1 MKLQADDTMTFMFN
15 RENTEAGHTEKHDT
29 LMWFY
34 KNMGLMP
41 GRASK
46 VLIRGY
52 QLYLNDP
59 EYIEAKHHSRSIIEF
74 IADLPRVYSG
84 SLTSTRL

>member
-1 MKLQADDTMTFMFN
+1 MFQYFMKLQADDTMSFMFN
-15 RENTEAGHTEKHDT
+15 REDTEGGHTEKHDT

-52 QLYLNDP
+52 
-59 EYIEAKHHSRSIIEF
+59 
-74 IADLPRVYSG
+74 
-84 SLTSTRL
+84 